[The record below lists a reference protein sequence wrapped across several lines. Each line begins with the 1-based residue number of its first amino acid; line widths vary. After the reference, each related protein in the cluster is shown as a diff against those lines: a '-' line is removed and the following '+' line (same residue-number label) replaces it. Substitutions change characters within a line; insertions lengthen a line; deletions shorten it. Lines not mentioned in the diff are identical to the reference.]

1 MPDDHEAQT
10 SVEELRERVRGLDGA
25 IERCAAQSRDMTQ
38 RKDAL
43 LVELG
48 VLSDSLEQLHLCRQQ
63 LHELREDAIEEIDE
77 RRRPDAARELD
88 HQKIER
94 PSSPPTATVPTSSP
108 PAPLPAAPTTPAP
121 AEVPARP
128 PASAPLDDVSE
139 TQQSQGGADEA
150 RRRAYHG
157 GRASAEFKALRR
169 AAALPA
175 DEHEREALV
184 RRQVVVRGMP
194 PGALDEAQLAGLLE
208 GAMAELP
215 AFDRTAGAACTLVQM
230 YAGGTYAFVAM
241 RHAGLAATAAALP
254 PLRCAG
260 VTLTITRVRG
270 CEGLDAADALPVPPE
285 LDLASLGSGASAGGR
300 ADASAAP
307 SASGCASSSTA
318 LNLESKLFWS
328 LRSHPTHP
336 KPSEKEVKEAFAFFK
351 KSEKLLGRRRLIIDC
366 CGSHGLV
373 GAIFTAY
380 GRCARAVVLDLHQ
393 PGSFEQLCAAWAP
406 WLTLPEKAPG
416 MEGGGGGGGGDGGGE
431 VGGGVGI
438 EFVTGDF
445 NESLPALLD
454 GCGLA
459 ASEMAVL
466 ACHACTHLTD
476 RIVSMCIARGIDF
489 AVMPCCQRDLLT
501 NGQMAIVAKSLN
513 IGEHAAIDVARL
525 GGIVARGYDC
535 RWRTIDAAIT
545 PENRLLVGLAKL
557 KPSVALQ
564 RRLVEEKSSAKIT
577 QIYSRIH
584 RGAGEHDARVAVEK

>member
-1 MPDDHEAQT
+1 MADEQPDGNGAHT
-10 SVEELRERVRGLDGA
+10 SDEELRERVRGLDEA
-25 IERCAAQSRDMTQ
+25 IARCVTESRDMTQ

-48 VLSDSLEQLHLCRQQ
+48 VISDSLEQLHLCRTQ
-63 LHELREDAIEEIDE
+63 LEELREDAIEEMDE
-77 RRRPDAARELD
+77 RRTNGARKLD
-88 HQKIER
+88 QQQIEQ
-94 PSSPPTATVPTSSP
+94 PKATEPTSQ
-108 PAPLPAAPTTPAP
+108 PAPMLAAPSAPAP
-121 AEVPARP
+121 AQEPAQP
-128 PASAPLDDVSE
+128 PASVPHEDVS
-139 TQQSQGGADEA
+139 ADEA

-175 DEHEREALV
+175 DEQEREALV

-194 PGALDEAQLAGLLE
+194 PGALDEVQLAGLLE
-208 GAMAELP
+208 GAMDELP
-215 AFDRTAGAACTLVQM
+215 AFDRSAGDACTLVQM

-270 CEGLDAADALPVPPE
+270 CEGLDEADALPVPPE
-285 LDLASLGSGASAGGR
+285 LDLTSLGSSASAGGS
-300 ADASAAP
+300 AGASAVP
-307 SASGCASSSTA
+307 SSSTA
-318 LNLESKLFWS
+318 LNLESKLFWK
-328 LRSHPTHP
+328 LRSHPTNP
-336 KPSEKEVKEAFAFFK
+336 KPCEKEVKESFAFFK

-380 GRCARAVVLDLHQ
+380 GRCARSVVLDLHQ

-406 WLTLPEKAPG
+406 WLTLPEKAPC
-416 MEGGGGGGGGDGGGE
+416 EECGGDGDGDGGGE
-431 VGGGVGI
+431 VGGRLGI

-459 ASEMAVL
+459 ASEIAVV

-489 AVMPCCQRDLLT
+489 AVMPCCQRDLQT
-501 NGQMAIVAKSLN
+501 NGQMAIVAKSLK

-564 RRLVEEKSSAKIT
+564 RKLVEDRSSAKIT

-584 RGAGEHDARVAVEK
+584 RGAGEHEARVTVE